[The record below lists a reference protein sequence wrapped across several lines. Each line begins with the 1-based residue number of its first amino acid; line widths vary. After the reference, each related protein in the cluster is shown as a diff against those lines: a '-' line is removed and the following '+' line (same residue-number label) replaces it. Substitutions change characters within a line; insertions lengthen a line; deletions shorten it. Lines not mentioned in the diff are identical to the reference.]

1 MGRIRKNEIPSVTL
15 SEVDYENYCKKFP
28 SDLKRSLSFSNQ
40 VKLHDTLR
48 AIKESNKFTE
58 EFFTAA
64 RCYTNELELKIAKK
78 AESNQS
84 LIEELTNS
92 ILSSEECISNSNS
105 IANNISKDKN
115 PKEYLSNQTADHQ
128 QQSQSISSSNSLI
141 LCDNEPPIIVLA
153 NIWNT
158 NNLEAENT
166 DLKIKNAALESE
178 NTNLKIEN
186 AALELA
192 LVNHKLSHKELE
204 SQIQESK
211 NRIQV
216 LETEKVNLKLSHKEL
231 EAQIQEAK
239 NKIQDLE
246 IQIQESKNK
255 VQDLEA
261 KRSELQKIHTDLT
274 LKYSF
279 TQKDLVK
286 LQHEKVENEE
296 EIKTLKVEINKI
308 IAARNQ
314 IENDLKDEK

>member
-1 MGRIRKNEIPSVTL
+1 MGHIRKDKIPSVTL
-15 SEVDYENYCKKFP
+15 SEVDYENYSKKFP
-28 SDLKRSLSFSNQ
+28 SDLKRGLSFSNQ
-40 VKLHDTLR
+40 V
-48 AIKESNKFTE
+48 
-58 EFFTAA
+58 
-64 RCYTNELELKIAKK
+64 
-78 AESNQS
+78 
-84 LIEELTNS
+84 
-92 ILSSEECISNSNS
+92 
-105 IANNISKDKN
+105 
-115 PKEYLSNQTADHQ
+115 P
-128 QQSQSISSSNSLI
+128 
-141 LCDNEPPIIVLA
+141 A
-153 NIWNT
+153 NIWNA

-186 AALELA
+186 AALESA
-192 LVNHKLSHKELE
+192 LVDHKLSHKELE

-211 NRIQV
+211 NRFQV

-261 KRSELQKIHTDLT
+261 KRLELQKIYTDLT

-279 TQKDLVK
+279 IQKDLVK

-296 EIKTLKVEINKI
+296 EIKTLKVEINEI

-314 IENDLKDEK
+314 IESNLLLTINELRKEK

>member
-1 MGRIRKNEIPSVTL
+1 MGRIRKDEIPSVTL
-15 SEVDYENYCKKFP
+15 SEVDYENYRKKFP
-28 SDLKRSLSFSNQ
+28 SDLKR
-40 VKLHDTLR
+40 
-48 AIKESNKFTE
+48 
-58 EFFTAA
+58 
-64 RCYTNELELKIAKK
+64 ELESKIVKK

-84 LIEELTNS
+84 LIEESTNS
-92 ILSSEECISNSNS
+92 ILSSEEYISNSNS

-128 QQSQSISSSNSLI
+128 QQSQSIFAESSSNSLI
-141 LCDNEPPIIVLA
+141 LCDNEPPIIVPA
-153 NIWNT
+153 NIWNA

-186 AALELA
+186 AALESA
-192 LVNHKLSHKELE
+192 LVDHKLSHKELE

-261 KRSELQKIHTDLT
+261 KRAELQKIHTDLT
-274 LKYSF
+274 L
-279 TQKDLVK
+279 
-286 LQHEKVENEE
+286 
-296 EIKTLKVEINKI
+296 
-308 IAARNQ
+308 
-314 IENDLKDEK
+314 

>member
-1 MGRIRKNEIPSVTL
+1 MGRIRKDEIPSVTL
-15 SEVDYENYCKKFP
+15 SEVDYENYRKKFP
-28 SDLKRSLSFSNQ
+28 SDLKRGLSFSNQ

-64 RCYTNELELKIAKK
+64 RCYTN
-78 AESNQS
+78 
-84 LIEELTNS
+84 
-92 ILSSEECISNSNS
+92 CI
-105 IANNISKDKN
+105 KV
-115 PKEYLSNQTADHQ
+115 P
-128 QQSQSISSSNSLI
+128 
-141 LCDNEPPIIVLA
+141 A
-153 NIWNT
+153 NIWNA

-186 AALELA
+186 AALESA
-192 LVNHKLSHKELE
+192 LVDHKLSHKELE
-204 SQIQESK
+204 SQIQKSK

-246 IQIQESKNK
+246 IKIQESKNK

-261 KRSELQKIHTDLT
+261 KHSELQKIHTDLT

-296 EIKTLKVEINKI
+296 EIKTLKVEINEI
-308 IAARNQ
+308 IAARN
-314 IENDLKDEK
+314 